1 MCILFLFLLH
11 HDTSIIKI
19 KRLFTFLIRN
29 EIFNEDYYSNAC
41 RLTMSSTFKFKK
53 NAPVYNIDI
62 TEFHLS
68 LNSNKINGIGNS
80 ILRATTNSVRPVG
93 P

>member
-1 MCILFLFLLH
+1 MKFLMKIIIQMHADWPWVLH
-11 HDTSIIKI
+11 
-19 KRLFTFLIRN
+19 LNL
-29 EIFNEDYYSNAC
+29 
-41 RLTMSSTFKFKK
+41 KK
-53 NAPVYNIDI
+53 TAPVYNIDI